1 LKYHLPI
8 FLNVLETSVELV
20 FGDCDAVR
28 SSLLGVL
35 LRVALLALR
44 LAVLLVLTDKLSS
57 VLDNDGED
65 FFFIR
70 LVKSVNVFENLP
82 FLNDLELVDNSDF
95 ASISSNLFVELS
107 SSTPADSLSV

>member
-1 LKYHLPI
+1 MLVYLISFQEEYNLIFHHVAFTRSIIFEIPFTN

-65 FFFIR
+65 FF
-70 LVKSVNVFENLP
+70 SY
-82 FLNDLELVDNSDF
+82 
-95 ASISSNLFVELS
+95 A
-107 SSTPADSLSV
+107 